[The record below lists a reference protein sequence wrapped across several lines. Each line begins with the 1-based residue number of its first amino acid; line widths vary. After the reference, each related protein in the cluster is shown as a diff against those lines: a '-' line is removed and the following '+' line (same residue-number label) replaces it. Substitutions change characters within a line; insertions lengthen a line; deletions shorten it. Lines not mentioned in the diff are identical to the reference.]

1 MVAAKTYKL
10 RGQAWIVF
18 VDVGS
23 ATAAMRAMQGF
34 PFYDKPMKIGYAKT
48 KSDAVAKLDGSFVPR
63 DPAIRQKRK
72 AESREQE
79 KASQVRLERVLPR
92 AQKWKPKNVQKTILQ
107 THPSD
112 TTASDHR
119 ILPLG

>member
-79 KASQVRLERVLPR
+79 KASQVRL
-92 AQKWKPKNVQKTILQ
+92 
-107 THPSD
+107 
-112 TTASDHR
+112 
-119 ILPLG
+119 